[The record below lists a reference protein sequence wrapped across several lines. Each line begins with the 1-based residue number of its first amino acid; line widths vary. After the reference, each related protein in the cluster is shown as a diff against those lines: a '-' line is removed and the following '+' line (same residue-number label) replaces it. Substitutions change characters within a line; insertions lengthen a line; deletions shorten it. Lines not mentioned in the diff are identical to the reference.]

1 MWAEISA
8 SVYIYICAQLPS
20 RLGMQLNRSL
30 YVLLLCMYVPYTCCY
45 YSCNET
51 LPAPGASRGA
61 STCSR
66 WRPDELH
73 GCRLCTSDARRIR
86 DLDKSIT
93 SFYPGR
99 LTTAPTR
106 LEFVWPLFQQRS
118 DRCRQTVHG
127 SIASDMN
134 VSFEQLCS
142 RVAAITGP
150 WNCVVYRDIRLLK
163 AHSCRVASPAIAW
176 AMQLL
181 VCVVLC

>member
-1 MWAEISA
+1 MQCGLKSQLA
-8 SVYIYICAQLPS
+8 YIYICAQLPS
-20 RLGMQLNRSL
+20 RLGMQLNLRLRSL
-30 YVLLLCMYVPYTCCY
+30 YALLLCLYVPYACCY

-51 LPAPGASRGA
+51 HPAPGAPRGA

-106 LEFVWPLFQQRS
+106 LEFV
-118 DRCRQTVHG
+118 
-127 SIASDMN
+127 
-134 VSFEQLCS
+134 
-142 RVAAITGP
+142 
-150 WNCVVYRDIRLLK
+150 
-163 AHSCRVASPAIAW
+163 
-176 AMQLL
+176 
-181 VCVVLC
+181 